1 MSASACDR
9 DRSQAPP
16 RTSWVDQPEFKT
28 YPPDLPRVA
37 LPTLSAC
44 VDAEPQ
50 LASHR
55 LISSLCHPPQPGA
68 CRTCPAA
75 TAQPLTLARVALLLQ
90 LSFGITGHPAY
101 KRAAPSSGGLC
112 PSELFV
118 LWQHSLYH
126 FSPNSTKLTLLRV
139 SDATCSLYR
148 NSPLSCARISSC
160 TFFVA
165 CNLHRTGSKYGD
177 RCYRYAAADVGHIVE
192 NMRLV
197 ALGLG
202 VSCTVEPLFD
212 DAAMSEFLGL
222 DGVNEVVMAVVST
235 FSEDTVAPPQVDALA
250 AAASSS
256 PTVTPACTGQ
266 YVACCPP
273 QDDSSSLGVTGI
285 AHIISS
291 LSYKTSRSSSP
302 PSSTKSRFPPLTILS
317 LSSPS
322 RISVPST
329 DLSSINLPHP
339 PSPALSIVDCILA
352 RRSYRRLSQDPISPD
367 TLHAILLA
375 VVTPLASVST
385 CVRLHVIVN
394 RAGIEPGLY
403 RAVSAASTQPALAC
417 PALSL
422 RLIKSG
428 LLADAAKEAALDQS
442 VIGDAAV
449 VLIFSLSRR
458 SIAAA
463 GPAAGREYRHG
474 YLEAGNF
481 VLCA

>member
-9 DRSQAPP
+9 DRSHARP

-55 LISSLCHPPQPGA
+55 LISSLSHHPQPGA
-68 CRTCPAA
+68 IRTCPTA

-126 FSPNSTKLTLLRV
+126 FSPNSTKLTLIRV

-148 NSPLSCARISSC
+148 NSPLSCAHISSC

-165 CNLHRTGSKYGD
+165 CNLHRTGAKYGD
-177 RCYRYAAADVGHIVE
+177 RCYRYVAADVGHIVE

-202 VSCTVEPLFD
+202 LYCIVEPLFD

-235 FSEDTVAPPQVDALA
+235 FSDTASPPQVDALA

-273 QDDSSSLGVTGI
+273 QDDDSSLGVTGI

-291 LSYKTSRSSSP
+291 LSYTTSPSSSP
-302 PSSTKSRFPPLTILS
+302 QSSAQSRFPPLTILS
-317 LSSPS
+317 LSSP
-322 RISVPST
+322 RHTSVSST

-352 RRSYRRLSQDPISPD
+352 RRSYRRLSPDPISPD
-367 TLHAILLA
+367 TLHAMLLA

-403 RAVSAASTQPALAC
+403 RAASAALTQPALAR

-428 LLADAAKEAALDQS
+428 LLADAAQEAALDQN
-442 VIGDAAV
+442 VIGNAAV

-474 YLEAGNF
+474 YLEAGIF
-481 VLCA
+481 ALCA